1 MAENTSYPEPNGARW
16 HPPSAA
22 GSDGALL
29 SGIEPPLLD
38 VFKSPACAPKDNSCY
53 QDGTSDG
60 AYYEIGGTR
69 TLRSFILRGVGVPNG
84 VPDAAVRAC
93 PSEITD
99 AGGFITTHPMA

>member
-1 MAENTSYPEPNGARW
+1 VSPRIQQCEAPLTHGRD
-16 HPPSAA
+16 
-22 GSDGALL
+22 SDGPLL

-38 VFKSPACAPKDNSCY
+38 IFKSPSCAPKDNSCY

-69 TLRSFILRGVGVPNG
+69 TLGSFILRGVKVPNWI
-84 VPDAAVRAC
+84 PDAAIC
-93 PSEITD
+93 PCPGEITD